1 MGHPFTF
8 SELFGVYR
16 LLFSEAEAYEMT
28 SASMDEETEPGS
40 VQAGEFGRAS
50 DVGLAYSSRQSV
62 TLTTDTLL
70 LLSLVS
76 DELDVKVQAY
86 RSRMRGGRGE
96 TSEES
101 AVWNERRQILKG
113 STLDAFPRPGS
124 D

>member
-16 LLFSEAEAYEMT
+16 LLFSEAEAHEMA
-28 SASMDEETEPGS
+28 SASIEGETESGGS
-40 VQAGEFGRAS
+40 QARESGRVN
-50 DVGLAYSSRQSV
+50 DVSLAYIPRQSV

-76 DELDVKVQAY
+76 DELEAKVQAY
-86 RSRMRGGRGE
+86 RSRMRGGRAE

-101 AVWNERRQILKG
+101 AMWNERRQILKRL
-113 STLDAFPRPGS
+113 TLDAFPRPGV

>member
-16 LLFSEAEAYEMT
+16 LLFSEAEAYEMA
-28 SASMDEETEPGS
+28 SASMEEETEPGS
-40 VQAGEFGRAS
+40 EQAGESGRAS
-50 DVGLAYSSRQSV
+50 DVGLAYSPRQSV

-113 STLDAFPRPGS
+113 ATLEAFPRPGS